1 MVHGVS
7 GMTQALSD
15 VLDKLKALQALDLRA
30 QECETELKA
39 GPAAV
44 TDQSGTVAALASQ
57 VKALE
62 DRARLLRAQIKLREN
77 ELKGHEQKVAKLKE
91 QAGAVKNNKEFMA
104 FRAEIAN
111 AQAEA
116 DRLQNEVL
124 KILDVVQQADTKVAE
139 LNAQKSAA
147 QKKLDD
153 ARAKVDGS
161 LSHVK
166 KELAAL
172 LAARPSKTA
181 GIPAETLELYERAR
195 KSRGNALAAVEGEY
209 CSGCG
214 ERQTKNDLYAVQNS
228 TRVVTC
234 KACNRI
240 LIAG

>member
-1 MVHGVS
+1 MVREGSSV
-7 GMTQALSD
+7 TQALSD
-15 VLDKLKALQALDLRA
+15 VFDRLKALQALDLRVL
-30 QECETELKA
+30 QLDTDLQA

-44 TDQSGTVAALASQ
+44 TDHAAAVTTLAAQ
-57 VKALE
+57 AKALD

-91 QAGAVKNNKEFMA
+91 QAGLVKNNKEFMA

-139 LNAQKSAA
+139 INVQKSSA

-161 LSHVK
+161 LAHVK
-166 KELAAL
+166 KERDTL
-172 LAARPSKTA
+172 LTDRPARTK
-181 GIPAETLELYERAR
+181 GVPAETLEVYERAK
-195 KSRGNALAAVEGEY
+195 KSRGNALALVEGEY

-214 ERQTKNDLYAVQNS
+214 ERQTRNDLYAVENS

-240 LIAG
+240 LVAR